1 MPMNL
6 SLEGRV
12 ALVTGASRGI
22 GRAVALELASMG
34 AAVAVNYSSSADDA
48 AEVVKVIESSGG
60 RAVAIGGNVA
70 DAEAAASLV
79 GEAAGRLGGFDVL
92 VNNAGITRDNL
103 VLRMKDSEWSDVLGV
118 DLSGAF
124 YCSRAALRPML
135 RAHWGRIINIASVS
149 GVSGNAGQANYSA
162 AKAGLIGLTK
172 ALARE
177 VGSRTITVNAVAP
190 GFINTEMTSSLPAEV
205 HAQVAERASLERMG
219 EPIEVAAAVAFLA
232 SPAAAYITGQV
243 LVVDGGLTG

>member
-1 MPMNL
+1 
-6 SLEGRV
+6 
-12 ALVTGASRGI
+12 
-22 GRAVALELASMG
+22 
-34 AAVAVNYSSSADDA
+34 
-48 AEVVKVIESSGG
+48 
-60 RAVAIGGNVA
+60 
-70 DAEAAASLV
+70 
-79 GEAAGRLGGFDVL
+79 
-92 VNNAGITRDNL
+92 
-103 VLRMKDSEWSDVLGV
+103 
-118 DLSGAF
+118 
-124 YCSRAALRPML
+124 ML
-135 RAHWGRIINIASVS
+135 KAHWGRIINIASVS

>member
-1 MPMNL
+1 MDL

-12 ALVTGASRGI
+12 ALVTGGSRGI
-22 GRAVALELASMG
+22 GRAIALELALMG
-34 AAVAVNYSSSADDA
+34 AAVAVNYASRAEDA
-48 AEVVKVIESSGG
+48 ADVVKAIESSGG
-60 RAVAIGGNVA
+60 RALAIGGDVA
-70 DAEAAASLV
+70 DAAGAAALV
-79 GEAAGRLGGFDVL
+79 AEVAERLDGFDIL

-103 VLRMKDSEWSDVLGV
+103 VLRMKDSEWTDVLGV

-124 YCSRAALRPML
+124 YCCRAALRPML
-135 RAHWGRIINIASVS
+135 KAHWGRIINIASVS

-162 AKAGLIGLTK
+162 AKAGLIGLTR
-172 ALARE
+172 ALSRE

-190 GFINTEMTSSLPAEV
+190 GFINTEMTSGLPAEV
-205 HAQVAERASLERMG
+205 HEQVAARASLERMG
-219 EPIEVAAAVAFLA
+219 EPTEVAAAVAFLA

>member
-1 MPMNL
+1 MDL
-6 SLEGRV
+6 SLKGRV
-12 ALVTGASRGI
+12 ALVTGGSRGI
-22 GRAVALELASMG
+22 GRAIAIELGSMG
-34 AAVAVNYSSSADDA
+34 AAVAVNYVSRAEDA
-48 AEVVKVIESSGG
+48 AGVVEAIESSGG
-60 RAVAIGGNVA
+60 RALAVAGNVA
-70 DAEAAASLV
+70 DAAEAAALV
-79 GEAAGRLGGFDVL
+79 ADVAERLGGFDVL
-92 VNNAGITRDNL
+92 VNNAGVTRDNL
-103 VLRMKDSEWSDVLGV
+103 VLRMKDAEWTDVLGV

-124 YCSRAALRPML
+124 YCCRAALRPML
-135 RAHWGRIINIASVS
+135 KAHWGRIINVASVS

-172 ALARE
+172 ALSRE

-190 GFINTEMTSSLPAEV
+190 GFINTEMTSGLPTAI
-205 HAQVAERASLERMG
+205 HDQVSARASLERMG